1 MGKSLGLEELRIAFG
16 DNKTHIALAKITS
29 LSLADDR
36 SFLKCS
42 VALFPDMR
50 EIIARMSWD
59 SVGDGAGIFSFPSVN
74 DLVLIAFAEGDID
87 DCFII
92 RRLTSKEDKIPLQA
106 VDGSTAIISLN
117 GKKTWISSDT
127 RINLSKGST
136 QPTENLVLGQVLKTL
151 LSYVLNELKTQA
163 DTLKT
168 MATDISTHTHAGNLG
183 YPTSP
188 PNTAAAFITASTSFN
203 TNKTNFDAKKT
214 NPVDN
219 SGILSDIAFT
229 EKGN

>member
-1 MGKSLGLEELRIAFG
+1 MGKSLGLEELRKAFG
-16 DNKTHIALAKITS
+16 DNKTHIAIAKITS

-42 VALFPDMR
+42 VAMFPDMR

-59 SVGDGAGIFSFPSVN
+59 SVGDGSGIFSFPSVN

-106 VDGSTAIISLN
+106 VDGSTAVISLN

-127 RINLSKGST
+127 RINISKGST

-151 LSYVLNELKTQA
+151 LSDILTELSSLSLA
-163 DTLKT
+163 
-168 MATDISTHTHAGNLG
+168 ISTHTHAGNLG

-188 PNTAAAFITASTSFN
+188 PNIITAYT
-203 TNKTNFDAKKT
+203 TAKATFDAKKAD
-214 NPVDN
+214 PVNN
-219 SGILSDIAFT
+219 SGILSNIAFT
-229 EKGN
+229 EKG